1 MSSSLERFRLLHE
14 LTRRYRWMHTEVA
27 ARSVYGP
34 SALRCFFFLWNAQ
47 LQGVHLITVWPG
59 MDMLRGDF
67 PHIRVYIEGL
77 RASIL

>member
-1 MSSSLERFRLLHE
+1 
-14 LTRRYRWMHTEVA
+14 MHTGVA
-27 ARSVYGP
+27 ARSVYGS

-47 LQGVHLITVWPG
+47 LQGVHLITVRPG
-59 MDMLRGDF
+59 MDVLHGVF